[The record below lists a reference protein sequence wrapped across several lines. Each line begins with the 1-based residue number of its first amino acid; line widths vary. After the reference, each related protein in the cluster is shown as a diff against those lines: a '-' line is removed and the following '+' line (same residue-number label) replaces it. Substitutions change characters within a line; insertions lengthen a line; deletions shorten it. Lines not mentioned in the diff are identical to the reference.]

1 MKDHKWIERNG
12 KRLSAMIHMPEHAE
26 NPPVIIFCHGF
37 TGEKVGGNQFVLRL
51 AHAVESAGFAAVRFD
66 FSGSGESAG
75 EFARDTTISGWKDDL
90 NTVVEWV
97 AEQPAFRESP
107 KYLLGHSLGGCIVLL
122 HDDAAIPVAGRIA
135 LAPVI
140 HPKENF
146 HDSILGPD
154 LWAAAESGETISH
167 FYGKGMS
174 LQPDFVRDLIQSGHS
189 PLKACQTYGNPVLLV
204 HGTADTAVPAEGS
217 RQFAQKYEGPLALRL
232 IPEADHSFSRQMEE
246 LQENIVGWLLAQRNA

>member
-1 MKDHKWIERNG
+1 MKEHTWIERNG
-12 KRLSAMIHMPEHAE
+12 KRLSAMVHMPEHAE

-51 AHAVESAGFAAVRFD
+51 AQAVEAAGYAAVRFD

-90 NTVVEWV
+90 RTVVEWV
-97 AEQPAFRESP
+97 SEQSAFRESP

-122 HDDAAIPVAGRIA
+122 HDDGNIPVAGRMA

-174 LQPDFVRDLIQSGHS
+174 LQPDFVRDLIENEHS
-189 PLKACQTYGNPVLLV
+189 PLKACRTYDTPVLLL

-217 RQFAQKYEGPLALRL
+217 RQFAHVYEGPVTLCL
-232 IPEADHSFSRQMEE
+232 IHEADHSFSRQMEE
-246 LQENIVGWLLAQRNA
+246 LQEKILGWLSARS